1 MVRIKRD
8 IYADCLDV
16 VFVIRRPRSWGTVSL
31 CPRDTF
37 MFSQ

>member
-16 VFVIRRPRSWGTVSL
+16 VFCHSAGTFLGNSILV
-31 CPRDTF
+31 PT
-37 MFSQ
+37 